1 MPKLD
6 QKSFW
11 RDSRLVTLYK
21 IKVTSASSYPHYIIE
36 MCLLFLNSN
45 FSEIF
50 DVDWFVSFLSKDVKI
65 IHQLPKRGGKTWNT
79 HSMRVP
85 RKCSERCYQTR
96 VLPVLLKRH
105 VSSLFSTTHLI
116 MQNAY
121 VGNSVQ
127 WSVTAHSCAF
137 SMSQVYINF

>member
-11 RDSRLVTLYK
+11 RDSRLVTFYK
-21 IKVTSASSYPHYIIE
+21 RKVTSAFSCTCYIIE
-36 MCLLFLNSN
+36 LCLLFLNSN

-50 DVDWFVSFLSKDVKI
+50 DLDWFISFLSKDVKI

-85 RKCSERCYQTR
+85 RKCSERCYQSR

-105 VSSLFSTTHLI
+105 VSSRFSTTHSI
-116 MQNAY
+116 
-121 VGNSVQ
+121 
-127 WSVTAHSCAF
+127 T
-137 SMSQVYINF
+137 